1 MKQALEIIEINWRL
15 VRKEIP
21 YWKSLELIAQI
32 RKRYES
38 WEQLELNFHT
48 NGNQDRIK
56 ESFTIDGMEGG

>member
-15 VRKEIP
+15 LRKEIQ

-48 NGNQDRIK
+48 NGNQDRTK
-56 ESFTIDGMEGG
+56 ESSSINGMEGG